1 MIFGDSK
8 TKKVHAQIRDY
19 CELIGHAVEEY
30 KHLIDDYLEWDK
42 HFKQVSKEVR
52 KTESK
57 ADDLLKQIERT
68 MLKGALLP
76 AYREDYIGLLHTLDK
91 VANKCEDV
99 AQTVRLIRP
108 DIPEQIRPVFSKVT
122 TITCEQWKPVPDMVK
137 GLLEGREGLPDE
149 ADFLDAKEGEI
160 DKIQRSTTR
169 VIFRDLEL
177 DLAHQML
184 LKQLL
189 DQVCHVS
196 DAIENV
202 GDRISMIAIKHSL

>member
-8 TKKVHAQIRDY
+8 TKQVHQQIQDY
-19 CELIGHAVEEY
+19 CQLIGHAVGEF

-57 ADDLLKQIERT
+57 ADDMLKEIERN

-76 AYREDYIGLLHTLDK
+76 AYREDYIGLLETLDK
-91 VANKCEDV
+91 VANKAEDL
-99 AQTVRLIRP
+99 ALTIRLIRP
-108 DIPEQIRPVFSKVT
+108 DIPETLRPVFAQIAA
-122 TITCEQWKPVPDMVK
+122 ITCEQWGPVPDMVK
-137 GLLEGREGLPDE
+137 GLLEGREGLSDA

-160 DKIQRSTTR
+160 DKLQRGTTR
-169 VIFRDLEL
+169 VIFRDLDL

-184 LKQLL
+184 LKQTL
-189 DQVCHVS
+189 DQVCSVS